1 MRTWTADVELDLAK
15 CHEIVVAQFPEFENL
30 KAEVMGQGWD
40 NLCVLY
46 EDGVVFRFPTRAV
59 GGKLILRELAALPF
73 LKGKVPLSIPE
84 FEFVGQPR
92 QDYPYDFVGYR
103 ALPGVTSD
111 RLDWTSSFRGK
122 AVAPLA
128 NFLKA
133 LHSLPITQELQERLP
148 TTLHSETNLEWL
160 MDRIS
165 VRRDEAL
172 ACPLNSN
179 EWINELSSLAE
190 DLRKRAK
197 GEPGHV
203 ICHGDLYPRHVLAD
217 DSFNII
223 GIIDWGDVHL
233 GHPGADL
240 SLAYTFFDAAER
252 EEFWR
257 IYERP
262 VSEEGLIFAQLKA
275 ILYAFA
281 LFGYGSEVNDKPI
294 RALGLR
300 IGESLLRA

>member
-15 CHEIVVAQFPEFENL
+15 CHESVVAQFPQFENL
-30 KAEVMGQGWD
+30 KWEVMGQGWD

-46 EDGVVFRFPTRAV
+46 EGGVIFRFPTRAV

-84 FEFVGQPR
+84 FEFVGQPS
-92 QDYPYDFVGYR
+92 QDYPYDFVGYQ
-103 ALPGVTSD
+103 ALRGVTSD
-111 RLDWTSSFRGK
+111 RLDWTPSSRGK
-122 AVAPLA
+122 AIAPLA
-128 NFLKA
+128 SFLKA
-133 LHSLPITQELQERLP
+133 LHGLTISQELQEKLP
-148 TTLHSETNLEWL
+148 TTLHNEANLEWL

-172 ACPLNSN
+172 ACSQDSN
-179 EWINELSSLAE
+179 EWINELSNL
-190 DLRKRAK
+190 AK
-197 GEPGHV
+197 GLRNRAQGEHGHV

-217 DSFNII
+217 RDLNIT

-257 IYERP
+257 IYEHP

-281 LFGYGSEVNDKPI
+281 LFAYGSEVNDKPME
-294 RALGLR
+294 ALGLR